1 MAKNGHHTEVSPDTP
16 ASAAATLTQALADRS
31 RAVADQWPE
40 AVDSARGMIGAAQD
54 QVDELSDQGVIA
66 AAAFSAGV
74 TVGLLFAGAPRFI
87 LALALMPTALTLRS
101 AVQRGIRPSRLV
113 N

>member
-1 MAKNGHHTEVSPDTP
+1 MAKNGRHTLESPEDAP
-16 ASAAATLTQALADRS
+16 ASVDAVAQTLMDRG

-66 AAAFSAGV
+66 AVGFSAGV
-74 TVGLLFAGAPRFI
+74 TVGLLLAGAPRFI
-87 LALALMPTALTLRS
+87 LALALLPTAITVRS
-101 AVQRGIRPSRLV
+101 AVQRGIRPAGLM

>member
-1 MAKNGHHTEVSPDTP
+1 M
-16 ASAAATLTQALADRS
+16 ADRG
-31 RAVADQWPE
+31 RGVADQWPE
-40 AVDSARGMIGAAQD
+40 AVDSARGMIGAAQE

-87 LALALMPTALTLRS
+87 LALALMPTALTVRS
-101 AVQRGIRPSRLV
+101 ALQRGIRPSGLV